1 MCLSQW
7 TKIFTL
13 AQILSMLLIFI
24 IKNLIS
30 DIVEKGKKAFNHNEL
45 LDCIKKSAPDI
56 SKKTLTEF
64 LAQHELIHKLMV
76 HM

>member
-24 IKNLIS
+24 IKNFDTSSQSAIINRMS
-30 DIVEKGKKAFNHNEL
+30 HETIIIIFIDL
-45 LDCIKKSAPDI
+45 LSLHRMHRK
-56 SKKTLTEF
+56 
-64 LAQHELIHKLMV
+64 
-76 HM
+76 